1 MGEMV
6 NFTCPGGASADGYLA
21 PASGSLGVVVIQEW
35 WGLNEQIKRTCDRFA
50 GAGFTALSPDL
61 YKGRVTQEP
70 DEAEHM
76 MTGLDW
82 VGATE
87 TDVAGAIA
95 HLRQTCDK
103 VAVMGFCMGG
113 ALTIISAV
121 KLPID
126 AAVCYYGIP
135 PKEAADPTA
144 ITVPFQGHF
153 ATNDDWCTP
162 AAADALEAD
171 LKTSGT
177 TYEMHRYE
185 AAHGFF
191 NDSVAA
197 YDKDSAE
204 LSWERT
210 IRFLNQTLNPA

>member
-6 NFTCPGGASADGYLA
+6 TFDCPAGASAEGYLA
-21 PASGSLGVVVIQEW
+21 AADEGKGVVVIQEW
-35 WGLNEQIKRTCDRFA
+35 WGLNDQIKRTCDRFA
-50 GAGFTALSPDL
+50 AEGITALAPDL

-87 TDVAGAIA
+87 TDVAGAVQY
-95 HLRQTCDK
+95 LRGSCDK
-103 VAVMGFCMGG
+103 VGVMGFCMGG

-144 ITVPFQGHF
+144 IKVPFQGHF
-153 ATNDDWCTP
+153 ATQDDWCTP
-162 AAADALEAD
+162 TAAAQLEKD
-171 LKTSGT
+171 LVTSGT
-177 TYEMHRYE
+177 RFEMHSYE
-185 AAHGFF
+185 AGHGFF
-191 NDSVAA
+191 NDTVAA
-197 YDKDSAE
+197 HDADCAA
-204 LSWERT
+204 LSWSRMVA
-210 IRFLNQTLNPA
+210 FLNDTLR